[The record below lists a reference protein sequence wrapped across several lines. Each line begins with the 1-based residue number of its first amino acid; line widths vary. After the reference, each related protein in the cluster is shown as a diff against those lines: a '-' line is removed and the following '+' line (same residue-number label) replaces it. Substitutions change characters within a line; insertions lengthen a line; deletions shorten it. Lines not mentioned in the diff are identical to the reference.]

1 MAKKADA
8 SVEPS
13 YKNLAHHVLSLLG
26 NPGSVQELEMFLNT
40 ASSLVNNLK
49 IQSMQLLDFP
59 GHLVHGAFRE
69 ASEILILLP
78 PRSALRYTELLL
90 PESLQLIRNFCKIFF
105 FPSRAMSLTSVVS
118 PTVHIEY

>member
-8 SVEPS
+8 SVDPS

-49 IQSMQLLDFP
+49 IQSMQLLD
-59 GHLVHGAFRE
+59 
-69 ASEILILLP
+69 
-78 PRSALRYTELLL
+78 
-90 PESLQLIRNFCKIFF
+90 SLDTSSTVL
-105 FPSRAMSLTSVVS
+105 SRD
-118 PTVHIEY
+118 